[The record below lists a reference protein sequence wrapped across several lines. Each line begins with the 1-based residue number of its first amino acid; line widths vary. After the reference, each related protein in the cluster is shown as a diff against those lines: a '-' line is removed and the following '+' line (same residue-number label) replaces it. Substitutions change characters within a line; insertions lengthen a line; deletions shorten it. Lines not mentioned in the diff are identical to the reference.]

1 MTRAIPGEET
11 ARRINEQFPDV
22 AIRFNQTDV
31 WVMPESI
38 LEVCKFLKETPG
50 LEYAFLTSVTAVD
63 FIEYFELVYHLLSMK
78 HNHSAILKAKV
89 PGRGEPSVN
98 SVISVWQGADMQ
110 EREIWDLMGIRFE
123 GHPNMKRILLWEGFP
138 GHPLRKDYLGQE
150 S

>member
-31 WVMPESI
+31 WVKPESI
-38 LEVCKFLKETPG
+38 LEVTKFLKETPG
-50 LEYAFLTSVTAVD
+50 LEYSFLTSVTAVD

-78 HNHSAILKAKV
+78 HNHSTILKAKV